1 MILAQIRDMH
11 GADGDLGAGI
21 SHGSQNPEMPA
32 SDAPSASP
40 AEWSDADLLAEARS
54 VASDLADMLEAEQ
67 TRRRAAEMLAV
78 RHFGT
83 GWAAGAC
90 LGIPIGAV
98 LVAAVMAWFG

>member
-1 MILAQIRDMH
+1 MRAVRVDTPS
-11 GADGDLGAGI
+11 GRAGFWLEA
-21 SHGSQNPEMPA
+21 GVDAPKPEMPA
-32 SDAPSASP
+32 SGQHSASP

-90 LGIPIGAV
+90 LGIPVG
-98 LVAAVMAWFG
+98 VAITAAGMAWFG